1 MSPQAIFLYEID
13 ESFGPNI
20 LAEYF
25 LIKQEL
31 PKEVLKDFIQKHVE
45 KEFRSALSQK
55 NEIRYFSNKIDTKT
69 LEKENLYLGFIL
81 KEEEDMVSIKSIFET
96 VEEKILK
103 QYSDD
108 RNKMEEILK
117 DSLNS
122 ILSLMEKLKEP
133 TIIVDTINDKTKKMI
148 DNGNL
153 QEARELIDLGE
164 EIPEKLALEIKLA
177 EEYLNENAY
186 KKAKKSYL
194 KAAELAEIIQEY
206 EIVSFLRYKAEEIGT
221 LPDLIKESEQ
231 LYKDINAL
239 IETLQENKLHLYHE
253 LNKPLNQLINISSSF
268 EDNEKISKLTQLLS
282 YSNQADRLAKELFNL
297 DKRIKDAMEN
307 L

>member
-194 KAAELAEIIQEY
+194 KAAELAETIQEY

>member
-31 PKEVLKDFIQKHVE
+31 PKEVLRDFVQKHVE

-103 QYSDD
+103 EFSDD
-108 RNKMEEILK
+108 RNKMEELLK

-253 LNKPLNQLINISSSF
+253 LNKPLNRLINISSSF